1 MLCRR
6 LGAQTGA
13 SLWQHA
19 HGLDERPV
27 APPKARRSVG
37 AEVNWGVR
45 FSNAQEA
52 DTFLRVGLRC
62 CAKNKT
68 PKKSRFAKRT
78 GVREAGAGAIE
89 SEWSSMIAKRGF
101 RGARWGRG

>member
-1 MLCRR
+1 MPHILLASVYLACWHTNSPTHPPTPARITQVWSSSKEVLCRR

-52 DTFLRVGLRC
+52 DTFLKVGFRC
-62 CAKNKT
+62 CA
-68 PKKSRFAKRT
+68 
-78 GVREAGAGAIE
+78 
-89 SEWSSMIAKRGF
+89 
-101 RGARWGRG
+101 